1 MGEWNFV
8 VFVDFSFKYIVLS
21 LCVERIIKIELKVV
35 EMVKS

>member
-8 VFVDFSFKYIVLS
+8 VFVDKYIVLS